1 MNEYSGK
8 SIGRY
13 HILEQLGEGGM
24 AVVYKAFD
32 TNLNC
37 DVAIKFIRSQKLSG
51 DHHQMVLKR
60 FKTEA
65 QKTAALDHPNIVPVL
80 DYGEFEGVP
89 FLVMKYFPG
98 GTLKKALQERT
109 QRNQGPYP
117 YQAAAAILVPIARA
131 LETAHRSGIVHR
143 DIKPS
148 NILLTQTGLPMLTDF
163 GVAKVLE
170 SDETIDRTSLG
181 TGIGTPEYMAPEQWE
196 GIDID
201 GRADVYALG
210 ITFYEMITG
219 RVPYTAD
226 TVPAILIKMLRDPLP
241 RPREFVPVIPEEVE
255 RVVFKALAKDKQH
268 RFSDMA
274 SFAAAL
280 ERLSISASK
289 RTEQDSPGKEKPDQK
304 PNEKEPIPLK
314 PHRQPIAN
322 LPIVTAIVVLLIF
335 GAVIFLPGLGG
346 NNSPGFSF
354 GPTPEIVKVF
364 VTPTPIYMVWTE
376 SPSTAPATTTSSGN
390 QATPTV
396 PEKASLTFQEDFESG
411 KAAEFRPRSGTWTV
425 MDGGAG
431 ENGNKVYQA
440 SNPSDW
446 EYILTEFG
454 PADFTDGNIQ
464 YRFKF
469 LNYDA
474 SVNGSGIEFIFF
486 RMKGNWTDDAYT
498 FQLQATNHLADLN
511 YVPPESDAWP
521 GLGYHTVTL
530 GVRRWYT
537 VRVEAKGNDF
547 NVFLDDR
554 LIISGKD
561 DESRS
566 MSGRIGFQVGP
577 QSTVQFDDVQI
588 WQFE

>member
-1 MNEYSGK
+1 VNEYSGK

-98 GTLKKALQERT
+98 GTLKKALQERA

-131 LETAHRSGIVHR
+131 LETAHRNGIVHR
-143 DIKPS
+143 DVKPS

-241 RPREFVPVIPEEVE
+241 RPREFVPDIPEEVE
-255 RVVFKALAKDKQH
+255 RVVFKALAKVPQD
-268 RFSDMA
+268 RYANMETFSI
-274 SFAAAL
+274 AL
-280 ERLSISASK
+280 EGLINGDLGTGRPGTTSHTAAGQSNPPAEGKPPTGSRRTRTGLWIVGGIAVLLAASVLLFQLGIPGIGVLVSPTLTAEGRGESFSA
-289 RTEQDSPGKEKPDQK
+289 TLLSPG
-304 PNEKEPIPLK
+304 
-314 PHRQPIAN
+314 
-322 LPIVTAIVVLLIF
+322 VT
-335 GAVIFLPGLGG
+335 
-346 NNSPGFSF
+346 SPGVAAQPSA
-354 GPTPEIVKVF
+354 TPETKESQLKTQCGVEP
-364 VTPTPIYMVWTE
+364 VTDILAEYNVVYYNDFSKGLQDIELWGADVQVSDGILINTGHDSWKTLGRPDHMKSGKGYLIRFRYT
-376 SPSTAPATTTSSGN
+376 STALFHIYIEQPGYGL
-390 QATPTV
+390 
-396 PEKASLTFQEDFESG
+396 ASLRLWG
-411 KAAEFRPRSGTWTV
+411 ININ
-425 MDGGAG
+425 
-431 ENGNKVYQA
+431 NGQIIPEA
-440 SNPSDW
+440 R
-446 EYILTEFG
+446 LGTEFTTINIDWQQNDIHLSSDQWICAFLSVDDTTFSTRVWNPG
-454 PADFTDGNIQ
+454 EPQQLAHVSEDMGEEWANFTG
-464 YRFKF
+464 
-469 LNYDA
+469 LSA
-474 SVNGSGIEFIFF
+474 
-486 RMKGNWTDDAYT
+486 
-498 FQLQATNHLADLN
+498 LAT
-511 YVPPESDAWP
+511 EI
-521 GLGYHTVTL
+521 
-530 GVRRWYT
+530 GVLE
-537 VRVEAKGNDF
+537 VDSFSE
-547 NVFLDDR
+547 L
-554 LIISGKD
+554 
-561 DESRS
+561 SRK
-566 MSGRIGFQVGP
+566 
-577 QSTVQFDDVQI
+577 
-588 WQFE
+588 E